1 VSGPGTA
8 ERSIASKPQQASAS
22 ASGAKP
28 GPSSTCDS
36 GGLLDYP
43 HYTRP
48 ADFRGMKVP
57 EVLVSGD
64 HEQIRRWRRQ
74 AALKK
79 TARNRPDLLQ
89 GVALSEEDREFLAQ
103 LTNGNF

>member
-1 VSGPGTA
+1 
-8 ERSIASKPQQASAS
+8 
-22 ASGAKP
+22 
-28 GPSSTCDS
+28 
-36 GGLLDYP
+36 
-43 HYTRP
+43 
-48 ADFRGMKVP
+48 
-57 EVLVSGD
+57 VLVSGD

-89 GVALSEEDREFLAQ
+89 GVALTEEDREFLAQ